1 MHLTIP
7 KSLNSTWSKK
17 KKKEKKT
24 LNSKYPS
31 KIQNEK

>member
-17 KKKEKKT
+17 KKKKKT

>member
-17 KKKEKKT
+17 KKKT

>member
-17 KKKEKKT
+17 KKKKT